1 MSKYPNL
8 GILDEL
14 YKLAYGTRPFS
25 SQEARD
31 KICKNEKDITL
42 FRKRIYNFRKG
53 GYIRRDNRGNFKFT
67 RKGISIINFAKID
80 GLKINELKKDGR
92 WRIII
97 FDIPQSKSR
106 IRHILRAKLAEFNFH
121 KLQRSVYISPYVC
134 EKEIGEL
141 TKLLDIDPYLHLILA
156 ESLGPIEIKLKDSF

>member
-80 GLKINELKKDGR
+80 GLKINELKKMAAGGLLFLIFLKAKVASDIFCVQS
-92 WRIII
+92 WRSLI
-97 FDIPQSKSR
+97 FINCKEAFIFHPMF
-106 IRHILRAKLAEFNFH
+106 AK
-121 KLQRSVYISPYVC
+121 K
-134 EKEIGEL
+134 K
-141 TKLLDIDPYLHLILA
+141 
-156 ESLGPIEIKLKDSF
+156 